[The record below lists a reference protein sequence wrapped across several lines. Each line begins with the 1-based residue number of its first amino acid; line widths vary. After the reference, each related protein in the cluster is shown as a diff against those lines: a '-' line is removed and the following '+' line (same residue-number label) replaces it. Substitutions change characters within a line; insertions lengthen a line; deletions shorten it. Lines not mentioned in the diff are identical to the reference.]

1 MKLKTRK
8 FFRFLPLLHNYT
20 KLLAKARRNRNMPEY
35 YKPGEKQYFLQKY
48 GSNILRHLNVE
59 VKVEGFDNIPSGP
72 CFLTPN
78 HSTYLDPLIII
89 SALWNHGDGQRRS
102 RSSNFVAREEAKKKK
117 SIYKIGQLIDTFY
130 INANKPKEALAILKE
145 FGQHVKKNQTCGV
158 IFPEGT
164 RTRDGKLGNFNSGV
178 FLTAQST
185 YIPLVPVT
193 INNAA
198 NALDSNRNGKLVVTV
213 KFHQA
218 IKPQQ
223 FQTLDKKD
231 FATWVQQIV
240 ASDYIDQIITSKE
253 TLKNK
258 YTKRN

>member
-8 FFRFLPLLHNYT
+8 FFRFFPLIHNILVL
-20 KLLAKARRNRNMPEY
+20 KAKARRNRSMPDY
-35 YKPGEKQYFLQKY
+35 YKASERHFFVQKH
-48 GSNILRHLNVE
+48 GSNILRHLNIE
-59 VKVEGFDNIPSGP
+59 LKVEGFENIPSGP

-78 HSTYLDPLIII
+78 HSTYLDSLIII
-89 SALWNHGDGQRRS
+89 SALWNHGDGQKRS
-102 RSSNFVAREEAKKKK
+102 RQANFVARNEVKKKK
-117 SIYKIGQLIDTFY
+117 TIAKIADLIDTFY
-130 INANKPKEALAILKE
+130 IDTNKPREALSILKE

-164 RTRDGKLGNFNSGV
+164 RTKDGKIHNFNTGV

-198 NALDSNRNGKLVVTV
+198 NALDDNRTNKLVVTV
-213 KFHQA
+213 IFHPV

-223 FQTLDKKD
+223 FQTLDKRD
-231 FATWVQQIV
+231 FASWIQGIVQSSYV
-240 ASDYIDQIITSKE
+240 DQVITSKE
-253 TLKNK
+253 TIKND
-258 YTKRN
+258 YSKRN